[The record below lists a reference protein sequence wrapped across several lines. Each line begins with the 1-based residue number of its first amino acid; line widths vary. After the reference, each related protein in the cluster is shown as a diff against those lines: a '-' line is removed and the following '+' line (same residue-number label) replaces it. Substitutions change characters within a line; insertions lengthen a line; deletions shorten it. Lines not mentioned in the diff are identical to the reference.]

1 MPANDPA
8 TRSESLYFRAS
19 AKLRE
24 DAEEYALERG
34 MTLSS
39 ALSFLVERGLEAA
52 ANERSVANL
61 EQLIQQRNQD
71 LAVMQE
77 RDRNWRA
84 WANSIQGQLQTVRV
98 GQCPSCKRVV
108 TASDQF
114 IMRRCPWSGCEDRLQ
129 QVLPLPTA
137 GEFPP
142 AIAGLVGALGG
153 FLFGVAASQSGE
165 ADDTAA

>member
-1 MPANDPA
+1 
-8 TRSESLYFRAS
+8 
-19 AKLRE
+19 
-24 DAEEYALERG
+24 

-84 WANSIQGQLQTVRV
+84 WAESIQGQLQTVSV
-98 GQCPSCKRVV
+98 GKCPQCQRAV

-114 IMRRCPWSGCEDRLQ
+114 IMRRCPWSGCNDRLQ
-129 QVLPLPTA
+129 QVLSSQTP

-153 FLFGVAASQSGE
+153 FLFGVAASQGGE
-165 ADDTAA
+165 ADDSAA

>member
-1 MPANDPA
+1 LPSNDPA
-8 TRSESLYFRAS
+8 TRSESLYFRGS

-61 EQLIQQRNQD
+61 EQLIQQRKQE

-84 WANSIQGQLQTVRV
+84 WADSIQGQLQTVSV
-98 GQCPSCKRVV
+98 GRCPTCQRAV

-114 IMRRCPWSGCEDRLQ
+114 IMRRCPWSGCDDRLQ
-129 QVLPLPTA
+129 QVLHATA

-153 FLFGVAASQSGE
+153 FLFGVAASQSG

>member
-1 MPANDPA
+1 LPANDPA
-8 TRSESLYFRAS
+8 TRSESLYFRGS

-24 DAEEYALERG
+24 NAEEYALGRG

-39 ALSFLVERGLEAA
+39 ALSLLVERGLEAA

-61 EQLIQQRNQD
+61 EQLIQQRSQE
-71 LAVMQE
+71 LALMQE

-84 WANSIQGQLQTVRV
+84 WADSIQGQLQTVRV

-114 IMRRCPWSGCEDRLQ
+114 IMRRCPWSGCDDRLQ
-129 QVLPLPTA
+129 QVLLATA

-153 FLFGVAASQSGE
+153 FLFGVAASQGGE
-165 ADDTAA
+165 ADDSAA